1 MMFLSLKG
9 GVDFL
14 LKLRLKFKPI
24 PIPLKLALYL
34 KQYFAKTFL
43 GSFWFCS
50 EMRKSKAEKAIK
62 MKISCQKPKK
72 YLAAVLTFR

>member
-1 MMFLSLKG
+1 MMCLSLKE
-9 GVDFL
+9 GVIFL
-14 LKLRLKFKPI
+14 PKLRLKFNPI

-50 EMRKSKAEKAIK
+50 EMRSSKAGKALK
-62 MKISCQKPKK
+62 LKISCQKPKK
-72 YLAAVLTFR
+72 YLAEVLTFR